1 MFALSDA
8 AWRVL
13 LLLAEGL
20 APWGVPVEAIGAR
33 TILVASFRLALA
45 AAIYG
50 GATWGVRR
58 AAGRY
63 PGVAALG
70 TLTLLAAPLI
80 SAACSGDRGPLA
92 RGVWFLSPLIWATLA
107 AIVAGPVADAARVA
121 GERRV
126 RFVLGAVVIALGV
139 GSLVVAARSRLAS
152 RETLWRSAFAIDPGN
167 AAAAVAVADID
178 DATNHRAAALGALL
192 ACTHL
197 HPESCPCAE
206 RAASEAIDDGRY
218 RDARRLLD
226 GSDACGRTARRIALN
241 AEALVGTSALDDGER
256 EVERALEHDPNDAH
270 AVYARAWAV
279 SLRGRPADARA
290 DAERAVALGRGIPAE
305 LLLGTILYG
314 SGDLA
319 GADAQFQ
326 GVLAK
331 DPNSVQATYDR
342 ALVADRLSHYHDARE
357 GYLHTLQL
365 DPANA
370 DARYNLVLL
379 THGHGAT
386 LEAKHHYDVF
396 VTSYPGDRRS
406 EQLRQVLSAPSPTR
420 AMTLP

>member
-1 MFALSDA
+1 MFGVSDA

-33 TILVASFRLALA
+33 TLVVASFRLALA

-50 GATWGVRR
+50 VATWGVRC
-58 AAGRY
+58 ATGRY

-70 TLTLLAAPLI
+70 ALTLLAAPLI
-80 SAACSGDRGPLA
+80 SAVCSGDRGPLA

-107 AIVAGPVADAARVA
+107 AIVAGPIADAARVVS
-121 GERRV
+121 ERRV

-139 GSLVVAARSRLAS
+139 GGVVAGRSRLAS
-152 RETLWRSAFAIDPGN
+152 RESLWRSAFAIDPGN

-178 DATNHRAAALGALL
+178 DATNHRAAALDALL
-192 ACTHL
+192 ACTHF
-197 HPESCPCAE
+197 HPDSCPCAE

-241 AEALVGTSALDDGER
+241 GEALIGTSALDDGER
-256 EVERALEHDPNDAH
+256 EVERAIEHDPNDAH
-270 AVYARAWAV
+270 AVYARAWAA

-305 LLLGTILYG
+305 LLLGTILYA
-314 SGDLA
+314 SGDLP

-326 GVLAK
+326 QVLAR

-342 ALVADRLSHYHDARE
+342 ALVADRLSRYHDARE

-386 LEAKHHYDVF
+386 LEAKHHYEVF
-396 VTSYPGDRRS
+396 VTSYPGDHRS
-406 EQLRQVLSAPSPTR
+406 EQLRQVLATPSPTR
-420 AMTLP
+420 AMTFP